1 MNLQRGLPTSKEKE
15 KCAESEKRKKKK
27 TGQKKERKKEQSKRE
42 KSERRGKRC
51 EVVVLLS
58 VCLAR
63 IESSTVG

>member
-15 KCAESEKRKKKK
+15 KSAESEKRKKK
-27 TGQKKERKKEQSKRE
+27 TGEKKERKKEQSKRE
-42 KSERRGKRC
+42 KSERGGKRC